1 MYLHIT
7 IIGSVL
13 LRNLIIY
20 HLMGFKYIEMNTND
34 FDYFLPKSLIA
45 QNPIEPRDHSKLM
58 ILDRGKNDIEHKSF
72 YDFPNYLNPGD
83 VLVFNNTRVIPARV
97 FGKSKSSSK
106 DVELLLLNEEKD
118 NTWKALV
125 KPGKRMKIGDV
136 FYVKSKLDSDILGE
150 ILDIDDEGIRTV
162 RFEGEY
168 DLENIGEIPLPPYIS
183 KKIQDTNRYQ
193 TVYSKYEG
201 SVAAPTAGLHFTHEL
216 LQLLNDQGI
225 KLAYVTL
232 HVGIGTF
239 KPVVV
244 DNVSEHKMHSEWWEL
259 NQETSDIIN
268 NAKLNGNRVIS
279 VGTTS
284 ARLLE
289 HAATNQKSNLL
300 KPDSGWAD
308 IFIYPGYEFKII
320 DALLTNFHLPKSTL
334 LMLISAFY
342 DKDTIFQAYEEAIK
356 SEYRFYSFGDAM
368 FIV

>member
-1 MYLHIT
+1 M
-7 IIGSVL
+7 S
-13 LRNLIIY
+13 
-20 HLMGFKYIEMNTND
+20 FKYIEMNTND
-34 FDYFLPKSLIA
+34 FDYFLPKSHIA
-45 QNPIEPRDHSKLM
+45 QSPIEPRDHSKLM
-58 ILDRGKNDIEHKSF
+58 VLNRRKNEILHKSF
-72 YDFPNYLNPGD
+72 YDLPNYLKTGD

-97 FGKSKSSSK
+97 FGKSKPSNK
-106 DVELLLLNEEKD
+106 DVELLLLHEEKD
-118 NTWKALV
+118 KTWKALV

-136 FYVKSKLDSDILGE
+136 FYVKSKLGNDILGK
-150 ILDIDDEGIRTV
+150 ILDIDGEGIRTV
-162 RFEGEY
+162 KFEGEY
-168 DLENIGEIPLPPYIS
+168 ELDAIGEIPLPPYIN

-216 LQLLNDQGI
+216 LQLLNDEGI

-239 KPVVV
+239 RPVSV
-244 DNVSEHKMHSEWWEL
+244 DNISEHKMHSEWWEL
-259 NQETSDIIN
+259 NQKTVDIIN
-268 NAKLNGNRVIS
+268 NAKMNGNRIVS

-289 HAATNQKSNLL
+289 HAATDQKSNLL
-300 KPDSGWAD
+300 KSGSGWAD
-308 IFIYPGYEFKII
+308 IFIYPGYEFKIV

-342 DKDTIFQAYEEAIK
+342 DKEAIFQAYEEAIK